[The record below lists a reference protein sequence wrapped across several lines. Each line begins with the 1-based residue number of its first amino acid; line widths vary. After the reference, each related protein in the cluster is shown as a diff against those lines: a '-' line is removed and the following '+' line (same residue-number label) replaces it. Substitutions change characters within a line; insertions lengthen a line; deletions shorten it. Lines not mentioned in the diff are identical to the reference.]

1 MVAVDS
7 LPAGALSR
15 RRPAALAA
23 KRVLDVV
30 GALVLLVLL
39 APLMLAIAIA
49 IRAGSGSP
57 VLFRHERVG
66 LGGRLFRLAKFRTMV
81 PDADRLVD
89 ELRAASADATWLL
102 LERDPRVTRLGRVLR
117 RLSLDELPQLV
128 HVLRGQMSL
137 VGPRP
142 LSVRDSAHVP
152 DWARDR
158 VDVRPGLTGPWQ
170 VSGRTELTFEQMLHL
185 DLDYVRRWSLWR
197 DLGLLARTVRAVLT
211 SRGAN

>member
-1 MVAVDS
+1 MAAVDS
-7 LPAGALSR
+7 PPAGAIMR

-30 GALVLLVLL
+30 GALVLLVLF
-39 APLMLAIAIA
+39 APLMLAIAIV
-49 IRAGSGSP
+49 IRVGSGSP
-57 VLFRHERVG
+57 VLFRQERVG
-66 LGGRLFRLAKFRTMV
+66 LGGRLFRLTKFRTMV

-89 ELRAASADATWLL
+89 ELRAASADASWLL
-102 LERDPRVTRLGRVLR
+102 LERDPRVTGVGRVIR

-142 LSVRDSAHVP
+142 LSVRDGACVP
-152 DWARDR
+152 DWARER

-185 DLDYVRRWSLWR
+185 DIDYVRRWSLWR
-197 DLGLLARTVRAVLT
+197 DLGLLSRTIRAVLT